1 MRLARLLIMV
11 PILSFVLLITGS
23 TPTYAAVGDECTLNA
38 GSGAPR
44 IIPTWYKY
52 VPGQLTESGECAVA
66 NNLGGTLPVLI
77 LMGVFD
83 ILLFLG
89 GFIAVIM
96 IMFAGYKFLT
106 STGEPQKIAGA
117 RTTLFN
123 ALVGLAITIV
133 ASQIIGF
140 VAGRLA

>member
-1 MRLARLLIMV
+1 MKLLKSVFIAIAMTV
-11 PILSFVLLITGS
+11 MMIS
-23 TPTYAAVGDECTLNA
+23 TATMPAYACDLKA
-38 GSGAPR
+38 GSGAPD

-52 VPGQLTESGECAVA
+52 VPGETLNGECVVA
-66 NNLGGTLPVLI
+66 SDLGGKLPVLI

-83 ILLFLG
+83 ILLFIG

-96 IMFAGYKFLT
+96 IMFAGYKFLV

-140 VAGRLA
+140 VAGKLV